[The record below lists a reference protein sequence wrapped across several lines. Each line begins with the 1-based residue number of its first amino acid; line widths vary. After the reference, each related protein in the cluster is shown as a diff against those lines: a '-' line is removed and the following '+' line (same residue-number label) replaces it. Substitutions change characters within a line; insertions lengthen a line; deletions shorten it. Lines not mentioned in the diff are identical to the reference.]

1 MLLLAE
7 FVGSCLGELFEVVHL
22 LLEAE
27 KLLCHLS
34 MHGTAS
40 L

>member
-7 FVGSCLGELFEVVHL
+7 FVGSCLGELFEVVQL

-27 KLLCHLS
+27 KLLLTLS
-34 MHGTAS
+34 LHGTA